1 MCAVLGGAPH
11 CSNAEWKEYVRTSN
25 HGLCALVL
33 LIGLAS
39 AQRSAAQSAAHAG
52 DHAAPASQAT
62 DLLMPPGQVRLQ
74 EPDTTINV
82 MSVGADLQFLPDEIA
97 ARAGTRVRIRYINEG
112 TFPHNIVLV
121 KSEDD
126 IDPLG
131 LAAFQAGSTDYVPLA
146 MKDRMI
152 AYSTL
157 AAPGA
162 TVEFTF
168 VVPPAGEYFFVCLYP
183 GHYNMMVGTLRSL
196 K

>member
-1 MCAVLGGAPH
+1 
-11 CSNAEWKEYVRTSN
+11 VRKCH
-25 HGLCALVL
+25 HGLCALVI

-39 AQRSAAQSAAHAG
+39 AERSAAQTAGHAG
-52 DHAAPASQAT
+52 DRAAPASQAT
-62 DLLMPPGQVRLQ
+62 ELLMLPGQVRQQ
-74 EPDTTINV
+74 EPDTTINIT
-82 MSVGADLQFLPDEIA
+82 SVGSDLEFLPADIA
-97 ARAGTRVRIRYINEG
+97 APAGKLVRIRYINEG
-112 TFPHNIVLV
+112 TFPHNIVIV
-121 KSEDD
+121 RSEDD

-146 MKDRMI
+146 MEDRMI
-152 AYSTL
+152 AYSPL

-196 K
+196 Q

>member
-1 MCAVLGGAPH
+1 
-11 CSNAEWKEYVRTSN
+11 VRTSH
-25 HGLCALVL
+25 HGLCALVI

-39 AQRSAAQSAAHAG
+39 AERSNAQTAGHAR

-62 DLLMPPGQVRLQ
+62 MPMPPGQVQQQ
-74 EPDTTINV
+74 EPDTTINI
-82 MSVGADLQFLPDEIA
+82 MSVGSDLEFLPADISA
-97 ARAGTRVRIRYINEG
+97 PAGKVVRIRYVNEG
-112 TFPHNIVLV
+112 TFPHNIVIV
-121 KSEDD
+121 RSEED

-131 LAAFQAGSTDYVPLA
+131 VAAFQAGSTDYVPLA

-152 AYSTL
+152 AHSPL
-157 AAPGA
+157 AAPGS

-196 K
+196 Q

>member
-1 MCAVLGGAPH
+1 VSKSH
-11 CSNAEWKEYVRTSN
+11 
-25 HGLCALVL
+25 HGLCALVI

-39 AQRSAAQSAAHAG
+39 AERSTAQTAGHAG
-52 DHAAPASQAT
+52 DHAAPASHAT
-62 DLLMPPGQVRLQ
+62 ELLMLPGEPRQQ
-74 EPDTTINV
+74 EPDTTINI

-97 ARAGTRVRIRYINEG
+97 AKAGTRVRIRYINEG

-121 KSEDD
+121 KSEND

-152 AYSTL
+152 AHSPL

-196 K
+196 Q